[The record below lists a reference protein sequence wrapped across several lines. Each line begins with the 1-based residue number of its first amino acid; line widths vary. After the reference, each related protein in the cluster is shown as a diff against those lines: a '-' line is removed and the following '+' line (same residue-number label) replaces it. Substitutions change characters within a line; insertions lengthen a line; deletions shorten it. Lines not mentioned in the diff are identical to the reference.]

1 MRIHRLAAGCIFSLC
16 GFASTQSISAQTGTA
31 VQMVVTA
38 EPRHDDNIPPLTQKD
53 VTVMSGKD
61 RLNVLDLTPA
71 QGDRAQ
77 LQLFLLMDES
87 SNTRIGTEF
96 PALKKFINALP
107 QTTSIAIGY
116 MRDGTVAR
124 VQDFTTDHA
133 AASAKLRLPM
143 GAPGVDSSPYF
154 SLSDLIKHW
163 PAASA
168 RREILMISDGVDR
181 FYGGGPDNPYVQ
193 TADEQAQRAGI
204 VISSIYWESV
214 GHFGHNWRFI
224 NWGQSYLA
232 QLAEDTG
239 GEAYWQGIGN
249 PVSFAPFLDEF
260 ARRLNNQ
267 YLLTF
272 QPKAHNKPGLEPVKI
287 RTEIR
292 EIDLVGATAVWVP

>member
-1 MRIHRLAAGCIFSLC
+1 
-16 GFASTQSISAQTGTA
+16 
-31 VQMVVTA
+31 MVS
-38 EPRHDDNIPPLTQKD
+38 
-53 VTVMSGKD
+53 SGKD
-61 RLNVLDLTPA
+61 RLDVLDLTPA
-71 QGDRAQ
+71 QGEHAQ
-77 LQLFLLMDES
+77 LQLYLLIDES
-87 SNTRIGTEF
+87 SNTSIGTEF
-96 PALKKFINALP
+96 PALKKFIADLP
-107 QTTSIAIGY
+107 PETSIALAY
-116 MRDGTVAR
+116 MRDGTLAR

-133 AASAKLRLPM
+133 AAAQKLRLPM

-163 PAASA
+163 PATSA

-181 FYGGGPDNPYVQ
+181 FYGGGPANPYVQ

-214 GHFGHNWRFI
+214 GHFGHSWRFI

-272 QPKAHNKPGLEPVKI
+272 HAKPHNKPGLEPVKI
-287 RTEIR
+287 RTEVR
-292 EIDLVGATAVWVP
+292 EIDLVGATAVFVP